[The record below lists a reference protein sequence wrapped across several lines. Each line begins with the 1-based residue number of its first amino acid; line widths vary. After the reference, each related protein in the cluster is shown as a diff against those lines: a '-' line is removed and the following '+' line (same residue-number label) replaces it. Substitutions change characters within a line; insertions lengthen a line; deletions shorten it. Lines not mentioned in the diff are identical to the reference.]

1 MNCSEAEQLFDA
13 YLDGQLTGSLRLELD
28 AHRLRCRRCQQTLA
42 MMEACEH
49 VLTADRRVPAL
60 AEDFTERVM
69 SDAVRRRRIPGR
81 LRSTRV
87 AVAVGFGLQAAAV
100 LILAIIFQSK
110 PDQPLGESVVADRG
124 GAARV
129 VAAVESGPDDGVGFP
144 GLLGGPRSAGAT
156 VLAAFI
162 PPVNEI
168 KHAVVGWTNITN
180 LPPMLEPSGREES
193 APSPTRSADQYSL

>member
-49 VLTADRRVPAL
+49 VLTADQRVPAL

-69 SDAVRRRRIPGR
+69 SDAVQRRRIPGR

-110 PDQPLGESVVADRG
+110 PSQPLDRPIG
-124 GAARV
+124 LEPPDTTEMVSGA
-129 VAAVESGPDDGVGFP
+129 GVGFSE
-144 GLLGGPRSAGAT
+144 LLGGPRSAGAT
-156 VLAAFI
+156 FLAAVTA
-162 PPVNEI
+162 PVNEI

-193 APSPTRSADQYSL
+193 APSSTRSDQYSL

>member
-49 VLTADRRVPAL
+49 VLTADRRVPEL

-69 SDAVRRRRIPGR
+69 TDVGQRRRIPGR

-87 AVAVGFGLQAAAV
+87 ALAAGFVVQAAAV
-100 LILAIIFQSK
+100 LILAIIIQS
-110 PDQPLGESVVADRG
+110 QPGEPLPGPGAVDRPNEVLVAEG
-124 GAARV
+124 GNASTSDEGFGFSYFCGTPRKAM
-129 VAAVESGPDDGVGFP
+129 SG
-144 GLLGGPRSAGAT
+144 
-156 VLAAFI
+156 VLAAVSDDTMGSIWRGLGYLNIDTDLGPFD
-162 PPVNEI
+162 PP
-168 KHAVVGWTNITN
+168 A
-180 LPPMLEPSGREES
+180 SEES
-193 APSPTRSADQYSL
+193 TPAPSSDHYSL

>member
-13 YLDGQLTGSLRLELD
+13 HLDGQLTGSLRLELD

-49 VLTADRRVPAL
+49 VLAANRRVPAL

-69 SDAVRRRRIPGR
+69 SGVVQRRRIPGR

-87 AVAVGFGLQAAAV
+87 AVAVGFALQAAAV

-110 PDQPLGESVVADRG
+110 PGQPVDTPLIVGPS
-124 GAARV
+124 GAAEV
-129 VAAVESGPDDGVGFP
+129 VLGPEAASNDGVGFS

-156 VLAAFI
+156 FLAAFAA
-162 PPVNEI
+162 PVREI

-180 LPPMLEPSGREES
+180 LPAILEPSGREQS
-193 APSPTRSADQYSL
+193 PPSSTRSDQYSL

>member
-49 VLTADRRVPAL
+49 VLTADQRVPAL

-69 SDAVRRRRIPGR
+69 SDAVHRRRLPGR

-87 AVAVGFGLQAAAV
+87 AVAIGFGLQAAAV

-110 PDQPLGESVVADRG
+110 PGQPVGEPFVVAPPNEME
-124 GAARV
+124 V
-129 VAAVESGPDDGVGFP
+129 VVGPEPMPDDGVGFSE
-144 GLLGGPRSAGAT
+144 LLGGPRSAGAIF
-156 VLAAFI
+156 LAACTA
-162 PPVNEI
+162 PVSEI
-168 KHAVVGWTNITN
+168 KRAVVGWTNITN
-180 LPPMLEPSGREES
+180 LPAILEPSGREES
-193 APSPTRSADQYSL
+193 PAPSTRSDQYSL

>member
-1 MNCSEAEQLFDA
+1 
-13 YLDGQLTGSLRLELD
+13 LTGSLRLELD

-49 VLTADRRVPAL
+49 VLTADQRVPAL

-69 SDAVRRRRIPGR
+69 SDVVHRRRIPGR

-110 PDQPLGESVVADRG
+110 PGQPVDAPLIVGPP
-124 GAARV
+124 GAAEV
-129 VAAVESGPDDGVGFP
+129 VLGPEAASNDGVGFSE
-144 GLLGGPRSAGAT
+144 LLGGPRSAGAT
-156 VLAAFI
+156 FLAAFI
-162 PPVNEI
+162 APVSEI

-180 LPPMLEPSGREES
+180 LPPMLEPSGREQS
-193 APSPTRSADQYSL
+193 PPPSTLSDQYSL

>member
-69 SDAVRRRRIPGR
+69 SDAVQRRRIPGR

-110 PDQPLGESVVADRG
+110 PGQPVDAPLIVGPSGPMEVVLGEDAASVG
-124 GAARV
+124 
-129 VAAVESGPDDGVGFP
+129 GVGFSE
-144 GLLGGPRSAGAT
+144 LWDGPRSAGAT
-156 VLAAFI
+156 FLAAFTA
-162 PPVNEI
+162 PVSEI

-180 LPPMLEPSGREES
+180 LPPILEPSGREES
-193 APSPTRSADQYSL
+193 APSSTRSDQYSL

>member
-13 YLDGQLTGSLRLELD
+13 HLDGQLTGSLRLELD

-49 VLTADRRVPAL
+49 VLAADRRVPAL

-69 SDAVRRRRIPGR
+69 SDAVQRRRIPGR
-81 LRSTRV
+81 LRSTRI

-100 LILAIIFQSK
+100 LILAIIIQSK
-110 PDQPLGESVVADRG
+110 PGQPVNESAVVGPAGPAEVVLVKD
-124 GAARV
+124 AA
-129 VAAVESGPDDGVGFP
+129 SNDGVGFSE
-144 GLLGGPRSAGAT
+144 LLGGPRSAGAT
-156 VLAAFI
+156 FLAAFI
-162 PPVNEI
+162 APVSEI

-193 APSPTRSADQYSL
+193 APPSTRSDQYSL